1 MCGSR
6 LSTRYAIKT
15 INSIICY
22 FEIEN
27 YLILQINYLFPPL
40 RHQTAMFIVGVT
52 RGREVEE
59 VANTILDVTLLF
71 SGRYTGLVCK
81 KCETYLVLCISD
93 FLCTAFFKDGPS

>member
-1 MCGSR
+1 MCLYVCGSR

-22 FEIEN
+22 FVIEN

-52 RGREVEE
+52 REREMEE
-59 VANTILDVTLLF
+59 AANTILDVVLLF
-71 SGRYTGLVCK
+71 AGRYTGLVRNK
-81 KCETYLVLCISD
+81 LCSISY
-93 FLCTAFFKDGPS
+93 FVYF